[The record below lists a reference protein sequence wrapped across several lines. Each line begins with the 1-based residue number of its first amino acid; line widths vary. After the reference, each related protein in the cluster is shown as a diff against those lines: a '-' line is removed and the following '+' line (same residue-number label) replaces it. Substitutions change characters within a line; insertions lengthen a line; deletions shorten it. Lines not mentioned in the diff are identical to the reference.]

1 MTTILFLHSVLNSQQ
16 VSFINQVSH
25 HLHKEKIQLLLV
37 GWDGKGNLDLHPEK
51 IQLPVRLTHFNVIF
65 KDAQIKEDFQKYGL
79 DVDFLVNRFNWW
91 FPEPEVSNE
100 YFQRKAFL
108 HYHLIFFVE
117 LIKVQ
122 QPSLILIW
130 NGNDPRQV
138 ILSQLC
144 KTIKIKHLFLERGTL
159 PSLLF
164 YDIQGVLSHS
174 TVASLRIDSLT
185 AGTINRVRLKI
196 YENWYYNTSETLW
209 EQPLRIKEID
219 VRSELG
225 IKPDQKVIL
234 FVGQVDNDIQSKLF
248 SPYFTSNIEAFKWF
262 LQFGKTKEYFILGK
276 HHPKSSYG
284 LSYYQEVIGVNK
296 NVIWTDKIPLDESL
310 KLADYVVAVNSSVIF
325 DALMWNKPVLSL
337 GTTILDGK
345 NILYEYDPRT
355 IDYVLKEF
363 YRKEGLHQKLQNFK
377 KLLGYLLCNNFIYLN
392 DHRDA
397 LRFSNKLVELKN
409 SSIKRTINIS
419 STSKVEIYL
428 KNTNRS
434 ASGEIIKKSST
445 VVLKKIIL
453 NIIRKL
459 SLVFEK

>member
-1 MTTILFLHSVLNSQQ
+1 MAKIIFLHSVLNTQQ
-16 VSFINQVSH
+16 VFFINQVAKQ
-25 HLHKEKIQLLLV
+25 LEKEKIHLLLV
-37 GWDGKGNLDLHPEK
+37 GWDEKGDLDLHPEK
-51 IQLPVRLTHFNVIF
+51 VQLPVRLTHFNVIF
-65 KDAQIKEDFQKYGL
+65 QESQIKEDFERYGL

-130 NGNDPRQV
+130 NGNDPRQF
-138 ILSQLC
+138 ILSHLC
-144 KTIKIKHLFLERGTL
+144 KIIKIKHLFLERGTL

-164 YDIQGVLSHS
+164 YDVKGVLCHS
-174 TVASLRIDSLT
+174 TVASLKIDSLT
-185 AGTINRVRLKI
+185 ASTSNRERLKI

-209 EQPLRIKEID
+209 EQPAIVKEINF
-219 VRSELG
+219 RSELG

-262 LQFGKTKEYFILGK
+262 LQFGKTTEYFILGK

-296 NVIWTDKIPLDESL
+296 NVIWTDKIPLDECL

-345 NILYEYDPRT
+345 NILYEYDPKN
-355 IDYVLKEF
+355 IDYVLHGF
-363 YRKEGLHQKLQNFK
+363 YRKDELHQKIENFK
-377 KLLGYLLCNNFIYLN
+377 KLLGFLLCNNFIFLK
-392 DHRDA
+392 DHTEA
-397 LRFSNKLVELKN
+397 LKFSNELVEMKKT
-409 SSIKRTINIS
+409 SIKRVVDIAS
-419 STSKVEIYL
+419 ARKLELYL
-428 KNTNRS
+428 KNVKSNS
-434 ASGEIIKKSST
+434 SEEIKKNPPT
-445 VVLKKIIL
+445 EFLKKIIL
-453 NIIRKL
+453 KIIRKL
-459 SLVFEK
+459 KFER